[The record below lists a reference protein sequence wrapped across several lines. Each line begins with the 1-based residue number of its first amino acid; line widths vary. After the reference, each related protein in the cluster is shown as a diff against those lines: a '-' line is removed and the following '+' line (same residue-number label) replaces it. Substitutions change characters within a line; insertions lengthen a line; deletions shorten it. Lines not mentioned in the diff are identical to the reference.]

1 MSYLYGNLL
10 NDVFRK
16 WDSKGWHDF
25 CPTDPLT
32 FVSVDICAISTLVP
46 PVMDGRQTDRL
57 YETGVSW
64 QSQCLGMKVQYVR
77 GFQLVRLVSSGTQ
90 YFKFVAILS
99 LGGTNVLVALMLTFS
114 KVAITSV
121 AQKLKHLQK

>member
-57 YETGVSW
+57 YEN
-64 QSQCLGMKVQYVR
+64 R
-77 GFQLVRLVSSGTQ
+77 GQLTKPMFGDEST
-90 YFKFVAILS
+90 IC
-99 LGGTNVLVALMLTFS
+99 
-114 KVAITSV
+114 
-121 AQKLKHLQK
+121 